1 MATTKA
7 KTAEKPKDQTQQQAP
22 QQAPAAQL
30 PATSPREVWDQFETE
45 LKARADEIGAMLP
58 THIPRDRF
66 HAVAMAAIKQNPSLL
81 RATARSL
88 VSAITKA
95 AQDGLMPDGRE
106 GFINVYN
113 TKVKGLDGRDTYQ
126 DVAQW
131 LPMAHGIR
139 KRAKELDGILID
151 AQVVYLNDAFL
162 WAQGDT
168 PRIEHTPAKLGQP
181 RGDKIGAYAIY
192 KREDGTILHRE
203 VMDYG
208 QIEKARSKSKA
219 PDSLMW
225 KDFPEEGYR
234 KTVVRRGMKSVP
246 VSEKLLAVV
255 TSDDDNFDLSDDL
268 AKNPVVEG
276 QMIPPRPRESDFAR
290 QPEPKA
296 AIEGVAIEK
305 RQEPAQQAA
314 QGPDGRPE
322 PPPVGEEVKR
332 QSEPAQAA
340 QEEPQQQPEP
350 VREPVA
356 EAQPEDDEQPPSEA
370 YMGASNW
377 LDTAEAG
384 IMDEKD
390 LDDLK
395 KRGRGVID
403 SFEGLT
409 PDELDMLR
417 GRFTTMVLVEQQRRG
432 KKGKR

>member
-1 MATTKA
+1 MATTKTKA
-7 KTAEKPKDQTQQQAP
+7 ADKPKDQTQQQAP

-30 PATSPREVWDQFETE
+30 PATSPREVWDQFEVE

-58 THIPRDRF
+58 TTIPRERF
-66 HAVAMAAIKQNPSLL
+66 HAIAMAAIKQNPSLL

-131 LPMAHGIR
+131 MPMAHGIR

-151 AQVVYLNDAFL
+151 AQVVYMNDAFL
-162 WAQGDT
+162 WEQGDH

-181 RGDKIGAYAIY
+181 RGDKIGAYAVF

-255 TSDDDNFDLSDDL
+255 TSDDDSFDLTDDL
-268 AKNPVVEG
+268 AKNPVIDG
-276 QMIPPRPRESDFAR
+276 QMIPPRPQQSDFAR
-290 QPEPKA
+290 EPAPKE
-296 AIEGVAIEK
+296 AIEGTATEK
-305 RQEPAQQAA
+305 KPEHTQKTN

-322 PPPVGEEVKR
+322 PPPVGEEVLR
-332 QSEPAQAA
+332 QPESPQAA
-340 QEEPQQQPEP
+340 EEAPQPQPEP

-356 EAQPEDDEQPPSEA
+356 QSEPEDDEQAPSAA
-370 YMGASNW
+370 YMGAVNW
-377 LDTAEAG
+377 LEATEAG

-409 PDELDMLR
+409 PDELGMLR